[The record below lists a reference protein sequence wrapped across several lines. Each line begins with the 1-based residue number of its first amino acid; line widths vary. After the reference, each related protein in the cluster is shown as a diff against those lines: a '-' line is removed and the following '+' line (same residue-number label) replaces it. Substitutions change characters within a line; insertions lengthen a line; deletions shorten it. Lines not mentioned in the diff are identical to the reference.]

1 MVKLLYNQV
10 KGAFWG
16 LKIYMNNTID
26 FDNFITKRK
35 EEDKF
40 LQDIL
45 NEEIDKELM
54 ADLGLE
60 PDIDLQAALKSK
72 TGISEGKLID
82 RYNENEAHKLDTS
95 ISAMQEIAKD
105 SSITTPLSKDIIA
118 TSKEK
123 AKMLLDGLKKQ

>member
-1 MVKLLYNQV
+1 
-10 KGAFWG
+10 
-16 LKIYMNNTID
+16 MNNTID
-26 FDNFITKRK
+26 FDNYITKRE

-45 NEEIDKELM
+45 SEKIDKELM
-54 ADLGLE
+54 TDLGLD

-72 TGISEGKLID
+72 AGISEGKLID

-105 SSITTPLSKDIIA
+105 SNITKPLSKDVIA

-123 AKMLLDGLKKQ
+123 AKMLLDELKKQ